1 MRLWYLSICIQ
12 SQLDVDSLPHRDH
25 IIVHPLQFLLC
36 SIEGIWR
43 GIKFVGLETLI
54 GEVNL
59 ERRIIFLQ
67 NRQSVMVLQLKSSPI
82 ESADIPMPLNK
93 KIALTSG
100 TLSACALAASVVTV
114 LFTRA
119 VLEKA
124 ELRNGAARL
133 VLNARE
139 NIVVV
144 LRS

>member
-1 MRLWYLSICIQ
+1 MRLYY
-12 SQLDVDSLPHRDH
+12 SQYISAQLKVDSLPHRDH
-25 IIVHPLQFLLC
+25 IIIHPLQFLLC

-43 GIKFVGLETLI
+43 RVEFVGLETLI
-54 GEVNL
+54 REVNL

-67 NRQSVMVLQLKSSPI
+67 NWQLAMYHQLDSSPI
-82 ESADIPMPLNK
+82 ESVTIPMPLNN

-124 ELRNGAARL
+124 ELRNGATRL

-139 NIVVV
+139 NIFV
-144 LRS
+144 LLRR